1 MNNLEHLI
9 YIIQAVIFMT
19 ASLFLYKRY
28 YSDILH
34 IGLYILL
41 FFTSIILAL
50 ISAKIG
56 VSGLEYDSVAYLND
70 AKLLISYIENDK
82 TLLGLFFLTGGNS
95 FYPEYY
101 FPMLVASDTWSHY
114 SSFTIE
120 KFYLLFSYLS
130 SPNLYSISI
139 FFGMISFMSKL
150 FLLRIGHI
158 NGLNSQWLKILI
170 LFLCFGGIDLY
181 FVSSLNKEN
190 IVLFLF
196 SASLYLLYK
205 ENSLYRNSL
214 LLIFILHIA
223 FLRFELFFILV
234 LVFGLLFMHKYFKL
248 VQVKIKI
255 AAMLIPIFILGLFYK
270 SLFHYFINKISRFQ
284 LKSIGNTAT
293 EKINIKANIF
303 ELVLNGLKSFIH
315 LFYSSLHTVK
325 SIFWIIDLNNII
337 LIFGILVLVVKF
349 KFSKNSLFIGFIT
362 FNICSLIIIS
372 VFVPNYGAQLRYRA
386 PFIILIIFSLIVFN
400 ISYIKNK
407 YM

>member
-1 MNNLEHLI
+1 
-9 YIIQAVIFMT
+9 MT
-19 ASLFLYKRY
+19 ASLFLYNRY
-28 YSDILH
+28 FSYILSV
-34 IGLYILL
+34 GYFILL
-41 FFTSIILAL
+41 FVTSTILAIL
-50 ISAKIG
+50 SAYVGI
-56 VSGLEYDSVAYLND
+56 SGLEYDSVAYLKD
-70 AKLLISYIENDK
+70 AKLLMSYIENDN
-82 TLLGLFFLTGGNS
+82 TLIGLFFLTGGNS
-95 FYPEYY
+95 IYPEYY

-130 SPNLYSISI
+130 RPNLFNISI
-139 FFGMISFMSKL
+139 FFGMISFVSKL

-158 NGLNSQWLKILI
+158 NGLNRKWLKILI

-205 ENSLYRNSL
+205 ENSIYRNSL
-214 LLIFILHIA
+214 ILILILHIA

-234 LVFGLLFMHKYFKL
+234 LVFGLLFMYKYFKL

-293 EKINIKANIF
+293 QKINIKDNIF
-303 ELVLNGLKSFIH
+303 ELVFNGLKSFIH
-315 LFYSSLHTVK
+315 LFYSSLYTVK
-325 SIFWIIDLNNII
+325 SIFWIIDLNNFI

-349 KFSKNSLFIGFIT
+349 KYSKNYLFYGFVL
-362 FNICSLIIIS
+362 FNLCSLIIIS

-386 PFIILIIFSLIVFN
+386 PFVVLLIFSLIVFN
-400 ISYIKNK
+400 INHIKNK
-407 YM
+407 YI

>member
-1 MNNLEHLI
+1 
-9 YIIQAVIFMT
+9 MT

-28 YSDILH
+28 FSYILSV
-34 IGLYILL
+34 GYFILL
-41 FFTSIILAL
+41 FVTSTILAIL
-50 ISAKIG
+50 SAYVGI
-56 VSGLEYDSVAYLND
+56 SGLEYDSVAYLKD
-70 AKLLISYIENDK
+70 AKLLMSYIENDN
-82 TLLGLFFLTGGNS
+82 TLICLFFLTGGNS
-95 FYPEYY
+95 IYPEYY
-101 FPMLVASDTWSHY
+101 FPMLVASNTWSHY

-130 SPNLYSISI
+130 RPNLFNISI
-139 FFGMISFMSKL
+139 FFGMISFVSKL

-158 NGLNSQWLKILI
+158 NGLNRKWLKILI

-214 LLIFILHIA
+214 LLILILHIA

-234 LVFGLLFMHKYFKL
+234 LVFGLLFMYKYFKL

-255 AAMLIPIFILGLFYK
+255 AAMLIPIFILGLFYR
-270 SLFHYFINKISRFQ
+270 SLFHYFINKVSRFQ

-293 EKINIKANIF
+293 EKINIKDNIF

-349 KFSKNSLFIGFIT
+349 KYSKNYLFIGFVL
-362 FNICSLIIIS
+362 FNLCTLIIIS

-386 PFIILIIFSLIVFN
+386 PFVVLFIFSLIVFN
-400 ISYIKNK
+400 LNHIKNK